1 MENISMDL
9 KLASFAE
16 KLSFLIWA
24 GKFGMTKVKLFIC
37 FILSNVMHT
46 ETTWS
51 TCEKKTLDSW
61 EFKKFTRIDFSWREK
76 MNLWLNWPRNKKDIE
91 FL

>member
-16 KLSFLIWA
+16 NLLFLIWA

-46 ETTWS
+46 ETNLVKRKNTWFMG
-51 TCEKKTLDSW
+51 KI
-61 EFKKFTRIDFSWREK
+61 KKFTRIDFSWR
-76 MNLWLNWPRNKKDIE
+76 KKWSCGWIYQE
-91 FL
+91 TKRI

>member
-9 KLASFAE
+9 NLASFAE
-16 KLSFLIWA
+16 NLSFLIWA

-46 ETTWS
+46 ETNLVNLW
-51 TCEKKTLDSW
+51 KKTLDSW
-61 EFKKFTRIDFSWREK
+61 EKLKSLLELTFPDGKKWTCGWIYQDTKR
-76 MNLWLNWPRNKKDIE
+76 M
-91 FL
+91 